1 VNKITDGLFF
11 SLFTSNFA
19 AANEKLRNYY
29 NLHICI
35 GLDKIKVRQ
44 NRMKLKDIALILN
57 AEVICGQTRL
67 EREVE
72 AVFASD
78 LMSDVL
84 TIDSEKL
91 LLLTGL
97 VNIQTIRTSEMSDI
111 KNIVLVRN
119 KKASPEMIALAE
131 ENRIV
136 ILECSY
142 SMYKAC
148 GLLFE
153 NGINPV
159 Y

>member
-1 VNKITDGLFF
+1 MN
-11 SLFTSNFA
+11 
-19 AANEKLRNYY
+19 LRE
-29 NLHICI
+29 
-35 GLDKIKVRQ
+35 V
-44 NRMKLKDIALILN
+44 ATILE
-57 AEVICGQTRL
+57 AEVICGHSKL
-67 EREVE
+67 ERDVH

-111 KNIVLVRN
+111 KNIILVRN
-119 KKASPEMIALAE
+119 KKASPEMIELAE

-136 ILECSY
+136 LMQCSY
-142 SMYKAC
+142 SMYKTC
-148 GLLFE
+148 GILYQHGL
-153 NGINPV
+153 NPV

>member
-1 VNKITDGLFF
+1 
-11 SLFTSNFA
+11 
-19 AANEKLRNYY
+19 
-29 NLHICI
+29 
-35 GLDKIKVRQ
+35 
-44 NRMKLKDIALILN
+44 MKLIEVAAILK
-57 AEVICGQTRL
+57 AEVICGKNKL

-72 AVFASD
+72 SVFASD
-78 LMSDVL
+78 LLSDVL

-119 KKASPEMIALAE
+119 KKATPEMIALAE
-131 ENRIV
+131 ENRMV
-136 ILECSY
+136 IMQCSY

-148 GLLFE
+148 GLLFQS
-153 NGINPV
+153 GINPV

>member
-1 VNKITDGLFF
+1 
-11 SLFTSNFA
+11 
-19 AANEKLRNYY
+19 
-29 NLHICI
+29 
-35 GLDKIKVRQ
+35 
-44 NRMKLKDIALILN
+44 MKLVEVATILN
-57 AEVICGQTRL
+57 AEVLCGHQSL

-111 KNIVLVRN
+111 HNIVLVRN
-119 KKASPEMIALAE
+119 KKATPEIIAMAE
-131 ENRIV
+131 ENGIV
-136 ILECSY
+136 LMQCSY
-142 SMYKAC
+142 SMYKTC
-148 GLLFE
+148 GLLFQ
-153 NGINPV
+153 NGLNPV

>member
-1 VNKITDGLFF
+1 
-11 SLFTSNFA
+11 
-19 AANEKLRNYY
+19 
-29 NLHICI
+29 
-35 GLDKIKVRQ
+35 
-44 NRMKLKDIALILN
+44 MKLKDVVTILD
-57 AEVICGQTRL
+57 AEVVCGSTKL

-111 KNIVLVRN
+111 KNIILVRN
-119 KKASPEMIALAE
+119 KKATPDMIALAE

-136 ILECSY
+136 IIQCSY
-142 SMYKAC
+142 SMYKTC
-148 GLLFE
+148 GILFQ
-153 NGINPV
+153 NGLNPV

>member
-1 VNKITDGLFF
+1 MNL
-11 SLFTSNFA
+11 
-19 AANEKLRNYY
+19 NE
-29 NLHICI
+29 
-35 GLDKIKVRQ
+35 
-44 NRMKLKDIALILN
+44 IAEILN
-57 AEVICGQTRL
+57 ANIVCGHSKLQ
-67 EREVE
+67 REVK

-84 TIDSEKL
+84 TIDSENL

-119 KKASPEMIALAE
+119 KKASEEMIKLAE

-136 ILECSY
+136 IMECSY

-153 NGINPV
+153 KGINPV